1 MKVVLRYLVHH
12 IGNVLRFGQRLYYR
26 LYGIHIGRRTMV
38 SLGAKIDVHRGQ
50 ISIGDDCLI
59 THGCVIVSH
68 DGAAKMVR
76 PGATGEGR
84 VVIGDNVFLGVN
96 TIVLPNVTIGSNTVI
111 GAGSLVVHDI
121 PAGVLAFGSPARVI
135 RQLPTPYP
143 RLTSNS
149 HRDAER
155 ESPLSC

>member
-1 MKVVLRYLVHH
+1 M
-12 IGNVLRFGQRLYYR
+12 RFVQTLYYR
-26 LYGIHIGRRTMV
+26 LYGIHIGRRTMI
-38 SLGAKIDVHRGQ
+38 SLGAKLDVHRGR

-68 DGAAKMVR
+68 DGAAKMIWH
-76 PGATGEGR
+76 GATGEGR

-121 PAGVLAFGSPARVI
+121 PSGVLAFGSPARVV
-135 RQLPTPYP
+135 RQLPVPYP
-143 RLTSNS
+143 RLTAND
-149 HRDAER
+149 HPKTEWG
-155 ESPLSC
+155 SPSSC